1 MPFLTKDEKV
11 RIADAV
17 RAAEGQTSGEF
28 VPVIANACDHY
39 LFIPLLWA
47 AVLALILP
55 GALLMAGVAIS
66 YIHIYQIQLVL
77 FVVLGLIFLIPPVR
91 MRCIPR
97 SIRHDRAAHVARAQ
111 FYEQGVHL
119 TRDHSG
125 VLFFVSVAERYV
137 EIIADRGIHEKVGE
151 RRWREIVEG
160 FTQSVRAGKVADGF
174 VAAIESC
181 GAAMAQN
188 YPRADNDSNEL
199 RNRLI
204 EI

>member
-1 MPFLTKDEKV
+1 MPFLTKDEKT

-17 RAAEGQTSGEF
+17 RAAEGGTSGEF
-28 VPVIANACDHY
+28 VSVLAGTCDDY

-55 GALLMAGVAIS
+55 GALLMGGVAID
-66 YIHIYQIQLVL
+66 YIHMYQIQLAL
-77 FVVLGLIFLIPPVR
+77 FVVLGLIFLIPPIR

-97 SIRHDRAAHVARAQ
+97 SIRHDRAAYVARAQ

-119 TRDHSG
+119 TQDHSG

-151 RRWREIVEG
+151 RRWREIVDE
-160 FTQSVRAGKVADGF
+160 FTQNVRAGRIADGF

-181 GAAMAQN
+181 SAAMAQN
-188 YPRADNDSNEL
+188 YPRAESDSNEL